1 MVVDISQFIVVLTY
15 IFQQAPKNKYFT
27 AYCPFNL
34 HISRGHLKV
43 NILQLIVVLTHIF
56 MYYVFVSYAQLGLS
70 ELALPHGGKLFR
82 WKKDIMV
89 AGVGWGVMKNS

>member
-1 MVVDISQFIVVLTY
+1 MGVSSQMGEEYNGCRYFTEFIVVLTY

-56 MYYVFVSYAQLGLS
+56 MYLYLML
-70 ELALPHGGKLFR
+70 
-82 WKKDIMV
+82 
-89 AGVGWGVMKNS
+89 N

>member
-56 MYYVFVSYAQLGLS
+56 MYLYLMLNLACRNWPYLMGVSCSDG
-70 ELALPHGGKLFR
+70 R
-82 WKKDIMV
+82 RI
-89 AGVGWGVMKNS
+89 